1 KKLSKIQRHY
11 QTILHL
17 FKSTQ
22 NYLGIEEPHQVKR
35 IRSILKQNHYDYI
48 VVRHVATLSL
58 CPYLDKSVIVDIDDM
73 PEQILSIRIRESED
87 SNRNWIQQ
95 LSWNC
100 YNAIEKKLV
109 GYHTNRMVRKV
120 KNVYIPDKK
129 YYARYSNAIYLSNI
143 PYPFS
148 EVAPTVTLPNPNEIL
163 FVGLLFYFPNCSG
176 ISHFLSSIWPII
188 LQKNPEVHFNIVGSL
203 ASVPENDK
211 RQWENSKGVSLKGFV
226 DNIAQEYANSSVV
239 VAPIFEGGGT
249 NIKVLEAMQQGKA
262 CVISMKASRGFEDL
276 LMDGYNIMIAQNDQ
290 EFADKVLQLLS
301 DTQLNQDLGANA
313 KKTVQE
319 NFSFESFTKA
329 VHSAF

>member
-1 KKLSKIQRHY
+1 
-11 QTILHL
+11 
-17 FKSTQ
+17 
-22 NYLGIEEPHQVKR
+22 
-35 IRSILKQNHYDYI
+35 
-48 VVRHVATLSL
+48 VATLSL